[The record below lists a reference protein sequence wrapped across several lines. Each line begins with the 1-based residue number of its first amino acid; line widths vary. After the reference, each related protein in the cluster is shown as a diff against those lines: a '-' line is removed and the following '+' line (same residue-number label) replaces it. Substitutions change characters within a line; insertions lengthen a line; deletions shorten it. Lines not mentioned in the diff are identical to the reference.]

1 MVSKTRHTRTTS
13 RRTPQHKD
21 LTFTYS
27 EVLKDYVSKPRALTK
42 LEYQLNRHHNT
53 IKIGFVAGFMA
64 LIISPFN
71 QFLTMLPLIVLLGW
85 LVIQYKANELLKT
98 DYETERAKLRGG
110 EDYE

>member
-1 MVSKTRHTRTTS
+1 MGTKTKQQKRN
-13 RRTPQHKD
+13 KD
-21 LTFTYS
+21 SNPGRKHLTFTYA
-27 EVLKDYVSKPRALTK
+27 EVLKDYISKARALTK

-71 QFLTMLPLIVLLGW
+71 KFLTMLPLIVLIGW

-98 DYETERAKLRGG
+98 EYESLRAELRGG
-110 EDYE
+110 ENYE